1 MYPMAKCLPTK
12 VILLRSYTAISLFQS
27 NVFFYIV
34 VLLIASVC
42 SFRIERCYLKLQSSV
57 YIDIGKLERERES
70 GKVIYESPM
79 LNDKESSISF
89 LFRSIPFRFWFALGN
104 SVWRW
109 HCHHIQFGWC
119 QSCLQFWLAIVCQFP
134 GLPRKGILVQGS
146 WIYILNWL

>member
-57 YIDIGKLERERES
+57 YIDIGKLERERVKLRE
-70 GKVIYESPM
+70 GEIESP
-79 LNDKESSISF
+79 ER
-89 LFRSIPFRFWFALGN
+89 LFTS
-104 SVWRW
+104 
-109 HCHHIQFGWC
+109 HQC
-119 QSCLQFWLAIVCQFP
+119 
-134 GLPRKGILVQGS
+134 
-146 WIYILNWL
+146 